1 MSSEIVPKNDF
12 SEVVGFIRK
21 AREKAFRSVN
31 TELINLYWQI
41 GEYISKK
48 VEAAKWGKGT
58 VTKLA
63 EYIKEQLPDS
73 KGFNRRGLYRMKHF
87 YETYRGNEKVSTLL
101 TQIPWS
107 AHLHILSKTKSMEE
121 KEFYLRLAIKERYS
135 VREIERQIDSGLYE
149 RTMISNTKL
158 TPVLRETH
166 PSISSVFKETYIL
179 DFLNLPKPFSE
190 EDLRKGITRNLKDFL
205 LEVGR
210 DFTFICEEYRLQVG
224 NNDYFIDLLFFHRGL
239 SCLVAFELKIT
250 DFKPEYLGK
259 MNFYLEALDRDVKMP
274 HENPSVGVILCKSK
288 DSEVV
293 EYALSRNL
301 SPSLVAEYKT
311 KLIDKRILQEKL
323 HELFL
328 ISEQG
333 SVGGNG

>member
-48 VEAAKWGKGT
+48 VEAAKWGKGI

-135 VREIERQIDSGLYE
+135 
-149 RTMISNTKL
+149 
-158 TPVLRETH
+158 
-166 PSISSVFKETYIL
+166 
-179 DFLNLPKPFSE
+179 
-190 EDLRKGITRNLKDFL
+190 
-205 LEVGR
+205 
-210 DFTFICEEYRLQVG
+210 
-224 NNDYFIDLLFFHRGL
+224 
-239 SCLVAFELKIT
+239 
-250 DFKPEYLGK
+250 
-259 MNFYLEALDRDVKMP
+259 
-274 HENPSVGVILCKSK
+274 
-288 DSEVV
+288 
-293 EYALSRNL
+293 
-301 SPSLVAEYKT
+301 
-311 KLIDKRILQEKL
+311 
-323 HELFL
+323 
-328 ISEQG
+328 
-333 SVGGNG
+333 

>member
-48 VEAAKWGKGT
+48 VEAAKWGKGI

-158 TPVLRETH
+158 T
-166 PSISSVFKETYIL
+166 
-179 DFLNLPKPFSE
+179 
-190 EDLRKGITRNLKDFL
+190 
-205 LEVGR
+205 
-210 DFTFICEEYRLQVG
+210 
-224 NNDYFIDLLFFHRGL
+224 
-239 SCLVAFELKIT
+239 